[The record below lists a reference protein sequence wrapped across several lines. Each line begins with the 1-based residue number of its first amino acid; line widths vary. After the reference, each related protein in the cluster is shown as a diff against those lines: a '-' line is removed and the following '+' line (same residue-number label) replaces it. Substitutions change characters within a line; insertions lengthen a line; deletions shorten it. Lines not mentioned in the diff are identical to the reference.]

1 MVDKTDNPYTPP
13 RRAPRVPADG
23 IQLSVEG
30 SAARLVDLS
39 EQGLRFV
46 GDRPFEEGQIV
57 HAAMRAGAEEVAAE
71 ATVKWCR
78 PEPSG
83 RYNIGISFRGS
94 NDQALRKGIFALFM
108 AAG

>member
-1 MVDKTDNPYTPP
+1 MVDKPGSPYSPP

-30 SAARLVDLS
+30 AAARLIDLS

-46 GDRPFEEGQIV
+46 GDQAFEEGHIL
-57 HAAMRAGAEEVAAE
+57 HATMRAGAEEVSAE
-71 ATVKWCR
+71 GTVKWCR
-78 PEPSG
+78 PEGPG